1 MSQVRPHA
9 GAVSSKSKLPAR
21 SHTAGEYEGLLEIA
35 GVEMYRIPAYDQLAP
50 FMMTITSSADH
61 WMYLSSFG
69 GLTAGRRDAEH
80 ALFPYETEDRLHHLQ
95 GITGPITMIRAE
107 ADGKKIFWEPFNHRQ
122 YTTSISRSIY
132 KTVLSDR
139 VLFEET
145 HNELELTF
153 RYQWA
158 CSPQFGFVRTATLVN
173 NRPARKREIEILD
186 GLLNILPACVPLAL
200 QQTSSCLV
208 DAYKRSEWDG
218 QMATYSLSSIITD
231 RPEPGECL
239 KANVAW
245 SRGLQM
251 AKIVLGEEAIA
262 RFREGQAVSGNS
274 FRAGQRGA
282 FLLHADFDLLPGM
295 QVQWDIVADVD
306 QDHAAIGNRRYFLR
320 YEKDV
325 RAHIATDIHHG
336 RAMLLDKCASADA
349 GQVTADVAA
358 SAHHSANV
366 LFNNLR
372 GGVPVDQYTIAS
384 IDFSRFL
391 QNRNREAAVRCAD
404 FLQDLPA
411 TLSLQ
416 QLVEKADSD
425 GDADLRRL
433 AREYLPLTLSRRH
446 GDPSRPWNRFS
457 ISSHN
462 ADGSPAIHY
471 EGNWRDIFQN
481 WEALALSF
489 PELTENFIAKFVN
502 ASTVDGFNPYRLSD
516 AGIDWERHDPADPWS
531 NIGYWGDHQIVYL
544 LKFLEISLQHY
555 PHTLPHLLTDAIF
568 SYANVPYRIKA
579 YTDLINDP
587 RRTIVFDHEIDR
599 QISQRTNTMG
609 ADGKLLCDEAGRI
622 YHVNLLEKLL
632 VPMLAKISNLVLA
645 GGIWMNTQRPEWNDA
660 NNALAGFGLSMVT
673 LCYLRRY
680 VQFVLDLLKP
690 MAERPALIS
699 REVLDWL
706 NNTGAGLLKHS
717 DLLRQSHT
725 DDMGRRRLLDDLGLA
740 FDAYRQSV
748 YAHGFSSKVSCP
760 IGEILP
766 MLRLALSYLDYSI
779 DASRRKD
786 GLYHSYNVLRL
797 RDSTAA
803 SVESLQLMLE
813 GQVAVLSSGKVDS
826 DQAIEILEALFA
838 SPLYR
843 ADQHSFLLYPVET
856 AKSFVLRNR
865 LDAKDVES
873 NPLLSSV
880 VRAGDKSIV
889 IGDAAGDF
897 HFNSAFSTAA
907 DLNAA
912 LYTLEANPQWCDQVK
927 ISRQSVLKL
936 YEQLFQ
942 HHHFTGR
949 SGVMH
954 AYEGIGSV
962 YWHMIGKL
970 LVAAQECCWQSD
982 RDEQPIAQRLRLAEL
997 YYQIRDGLGLNKTA
1011 KEYGA
1016 FPTDPHSHTPAGGG
1030 ARQPGMTGQ
1039 VKEEIIRRFGELG
1052 ICVQNGCVRFRPVL
1066 LRRRE
1071 FLLAPATFQSTRLE
1085 IGSLGFTYCGVPIIY
1100 RLAEGSEMEIR
1111 LVATNGVTDIDGDSL
1126 SIEQSH
1132 SLFERDGTIQR
1143 IDVDIPDQ
1151 MIRFE

>member
-1 MSQVRPHA
+1 MSQVRLHS
-9 GAVSSKSKLPAR
+9 GAVSTKNKSVVQAR
-21 SHTAGEYEGLLEIA
+21 GTAEYEGLLDIA

-61 WMYLSSFG
+61 WMYVSSFG

-80 ALFPYETEDRLHHLQ
+80 ALFPYETEDCLHHVQ
-95 GITGPITMIRAE
+95 GITGPVTLIRAE
-107 ADGKKIFWEPFNHRQ
+107 ADGKKILWEPFNHRQ
-122 YTTSISRSIY
+122 YSNNVSRSIY

-139 VLFEET
+139 VLFEEI
-145 HNELELTF
+145 HKELELTF

-158 CSPQFGFVRTATLVN
+158 CSPQFGFVRSATLIN
-173 NRPARKREIEILD
+173 NRPARKLRIEILD

-218 QMATYSLSSIITD
+218 QMAIYSLSSIITD

-239 KANVAW
+239 KATIAW
-245 SRGLQM
+245 ARGLPS
-251 AKIVLGEEAIA
+251 AKIVLSEGAVA
-262 RFREGQAVSGNS
+262 RFREGQAVATST
-274 FRAGQRGA
+274 FHAGQRGA

-295 QVQWDIVADVD
+295 QIQWDIVADVD
-306 QDHAAIGNRRYFLR
+306 QDHAAIGNRRHFLLH
-320 YEKDV
+320 EKDIGD
-325 RAHIATDIHHG
+325 RIATDIHHG

-349 GQVTADVAA
+349 GQLTADLAA

-384 IDFSRFL
+384 TDFSRFL

-411 TLSLQ
+411 KLSLR
-416 QLVEKADSD
+416 QLIEKADRD
-425 GDADLRRL
+425 GDVDLRRL

-457 ISSHN
+457 IRSQN
-462 ADGSPAIHY
+462 EDGSPAIHY

-481 WEALALSF
+481 WEGLALSF

-531 NIGYWGDHQIVYL
+531 NIGYWGDHQIIYL
-544 LKFLEISLQHY
+544 LKFLEISMQHY
-555 PHTLPHLLTDAIF
+555 PQSLPRLLTDAIF
-568 SYANVPYRIKA
+568 SYANVPYRIKP
-579 YTDLINDP
+579 YKDLIADP
-587 RRTIVFDHEIDR
+587 RRSIVFDHEMDR
-599 QISQRTNTMG
+599 KISDRANKLG
-609 ADGKLLCDEAGRI
+609 ADGKSRCDAAGGI

-632 VPMLAKISNLVLA
+632 VPMLAKMSNLVLA

-673 LCYLRRY
+673 LYYLRRY
-680 VQFVLDLLKP
+680 VQFMLDLLKP
-690 MAERPALIS
+690 MAERPAPIS
-699 REVLDWL
+699 HEVLNWL
-706 NNTGAGLLKHS
+706 NNVGAALLKHS

-725 DDMGRRRLLDDLGLA
+725 DDMGRRRLLDDLGVA
-740 FDAYRQSV
+740 FDVYRQSV
-748 YAHGFSSKVSCP
+748 YAHGFSGKVSCP
-760 IGEILP
+760 IAEILP

-779 DASRRKD
+779 DASRRAD
-786 GLYHSYNVLRL
+786 GLYHAYNVLRL
-797 RDSTAA
+797 HDSSAA
-803 SVESLQLMLE
+803 SVEPLQLMLE
-813 GQVAVLSSGKVDS
+813 GQVAVLSSGKIDS
-826 DQAIEILEALFA
+826 DLAIEILESLFA
-838 SPLYR
+838 SLLYR
-843 ADQHSFLLYPVET
+843 ADQHSFLLYPLT
-856 AKSFVLRNR
+856 PTKSFVSRNH
-865 LDAKDVES
+865 LDAKEVES
-873 NPLLSSV
+873 NPLLSAL
-880 VRAGDKSIV
+880 VRAGERSI
-889 IGDAAGDF
+889 IITDAAGDF
-897 HFNSAFSTAA
+897 HFNSGFSTAA
-907 DLNAA
+907 DLNVA
-912 LYTLEANPQWCDQVK
+912 LDVLKMHPQWSDQVK
-927 ISRQSVLKL
+927 ISRQTVLEL
-936 YEQLFQ
+936 YEQIFH

-970 LVAAQECCWQSD
+970 LVAAQECYWQAD
-982 RDEQPIAQRLRLAEL
+982 QQEQPIAQRRRLAEL
-997 YYQIRDGLGLNKTA
+997 YYQIRDGLGFNKTA
-1011 KEYGA
+1011 GEYGA
-1016 FPTDPHSHTPAGGG
+1016 FPTDPHSHTPANGG

-1052 ICVQNGCVRFRPVL
+1052 IRIENGKLRFRPAL

-1071 FLLAPATFQSTRLE
+1071 FLLASATFQSMRLE
-1085 IGSLGFTYCGVPIIY
+1085 IGSLGFMYCGVPIVY
-1100 RLAEGSEMEIR
+1100 RLVEGSEIR
-1111 LVATNGVTDIDGDSL
+1111 IQVIAAEGVVDIAGDSL
-1126 SIEQSH
+1126 DIKQSRR
-1132 SLFERDGTIQR
+1132 LFARDGTIQR

-1151 MIRFE
+1151 IIQFE